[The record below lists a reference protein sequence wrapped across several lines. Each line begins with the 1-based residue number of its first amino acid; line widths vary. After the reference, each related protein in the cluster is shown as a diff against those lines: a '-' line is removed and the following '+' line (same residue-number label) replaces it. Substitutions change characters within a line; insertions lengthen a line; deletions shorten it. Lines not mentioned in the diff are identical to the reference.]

1 MYYFI
6 QHVFIENP
14 LSARNCLGVLRIQ
27 KLKHR
32 QVLDITK
39 CTVSEGRKC
48 RYILASEGQRDVV
61 KLQLYTVTLESPC
74 VGCVG

>member
-1 MYYFI
+1 MSQSFCKSQNLIYYFI

-39 CTVSEGRKC
+39 CTASEGKNG
-48 RYILASEGQRDVV
+48 YILASEGQR
-61 KLQLYTVTLESPC
+61 C
-74 VGCVG
+74 G